1 MLNAYVESS
10 DAVMTVVALE
20 STGNVL
26 DKALA
31 DISKVKVSQ
40 VRVIDR
46 LNTK

>member
-10 DAVMTVVALE
+10 DATMSVIALE
-20 STGNVL
+20 PTGNVL

-40 VRVIDR
+40 VRVMDR